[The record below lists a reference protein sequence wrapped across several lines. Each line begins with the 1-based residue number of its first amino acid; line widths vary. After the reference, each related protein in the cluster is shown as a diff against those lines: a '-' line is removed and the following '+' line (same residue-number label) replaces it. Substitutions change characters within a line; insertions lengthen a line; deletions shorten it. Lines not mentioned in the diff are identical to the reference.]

1 MSETTSDDRSDG
13 DEVSTDRR
21 NFLIAG
27 SGVLLAATSFA
38 FS

>member
-1 MSETTSDDRSDG
+1 MGDTTSDDRFVG
-13 DEVSTDRR
+13 DQVSTDRR